1 MNGYELAQRLRAQ
14 TETAAMVLIA
24 ITGYGQAEDLRRS
37 HEAGFA
43 HHLMKPVSSED
54 LKSVLRRPRS

>member
-1 MNGYELAQRLRAQ
+1 LRAQ
-14 TETAAMVLIA
+14 PETAAMVLIA